1 MPYPLRARERVEGVL
16 DLLERLR
23 RGLRGTRALLGERLG
38 SAGAELSPAA
48 LEEALVAADVG
59 IDGAEAIAAELGK
72 AKRSGRVGPGEELT
86 WLRGHI
92 AAVLSAA
99 GVPVARGNPHVV
111 LVVGVNG
118 SGKTTTAA
126 KLAART
132 RERGGDVL
140 LVAGDTF
147 RAAAIEQLQQWG
159 ERLGV
164 PVVAHR
170 QGSDPGAVVFDALQ
184 AAARRG
190 ATDVLVDT
198 AGRLHT
204 KHNLMAELEKV
215 RRVCGRAVP
224 GAPHEVLLVLDATTG
239 SNGVVQAREFRAHA
253 GVTGVVLTKLDGT
266 AKGGIVLAVARELGV
281 PVRWVGVGE
290 SAEDL
295 LPFDASA
302 FAQALLEGLG

>member
-1 MPYPLRARERVEGVL
+1 L

-23 RGLRGTRALLGERLG
+23 RGLRGTRALLGERIG
-38 SAGAELSPAA
+38 AGRGELSPALLEDA
-48 LEEALVAADVG
+48 LIAADVG
-59 IDGAEAIAAELGK
+59 VDGAEALAQELAK
-72 AKRSGRVGPGEELT
+72 AQRSGKVPAGGEVA
-86 WLRGHI
+86 WLRSQI
-92 AAVLSAA
+92 VAVLTA
-99 GVPVARGNPHVV
+99 GPAPTPRGNPHVV

-126 KLAART
+126 KLAARA
-132 RERGGDVL
+132 REQGRDVL
-140 LVAGDTF
+140 LAAADTF

-159 ERLGV
+159 ARLDI
-164 PVVAHR
+164 PVIAQR

-190 ATDVLVDT
+190 ATDVIVDT

-215 RRVCGRAVP
+215 RRVCARAVP

-253 GVTGVVLTKLDGT
+253 GVTGVALTKLDGT
-266 AKGGIVLAVARELGV
+266 AKGGVVLAVARELGV
-281 PVRWVGVGE
+281 PVCWVGMGE
-290 SAEDL
+290 RAEDL
-295 LPFDASA
+295 LPFDAGI
-302 FAQALLEGLG
+302 FAQALLEGL

>member
-1 MPYPLRARERVEGVL
+1 L

-23 RGLRGTRALLGERLG
+23 RGLRGTRVLLGERLG
-38 SAGAELSPAA
+38 AVQGELSPTQ
-48 LEEALVAADVG
+48 LEEALIAADVG
-59 IDGAEAIAAELGK
+59 IDGAEALAQGLAQ
-72 AKRSGRVGPGEELT
+72 AQRSGKVRVGDEVA
-86 WLRGHI
+86 WLRSQI
-92 AAVLSAA
+92 VAVLTA
-99 GVPVARGNPHVV
+99 GPPPAPRGNPHVV

-126 KLAART
+126 KLAARSHELG
-132 RERGGDVL
+132 RDVL
-140 LVAGDTF
+140 LAAADTF

-159 ERLGV
+159 SRLGV
-164 PVVAHR
+164 PVVTQR

-190 ATDVLVDT
+190 SAEVIIDT

-204 KHNLMAELEKV
+204 KHNLMAELDKV
-215 RRVCGRAVP
+215 RRVCGRAVA

-253 GVTGVVLTKLDGT
+253 GVTGVALTKLDGT

-295 LPFDASA
+295 LPFDAGLFS
-302 FAQALLEGLG
+302 QALLEGL

>member
-1 MPYPLRARERVEGVL
+1 MEVPL

-38 SAGAELSPAA
+38 PGTGELNPAA
-48 LEEALVAADVG
+48 LEEALLAADVG
-59 IDGAEAIAAELGK
+59 VDGAEALAQELARAQRAGK
-72 AKRSGRVGPGEELT
+72 VPAGGEVD
-86 WLRGHI
+86 WLRGQI
-92 AAVLSAA
+92 VSVLA
-99 GVPVARGNPHVV
+99 GDPVPATRGTPHVV

-126 KLAART
+126 KLAARL
-132 RERGGDVL
+132 RDSGRDVL
-140 LVAGDTF
+140 LVAADTF

-159 ERLGV
+159 ERLGIT
-164 PVVAHR
+164 VVAQR
-170 QGSDPGAVVFDALQ
+170 QGSDPAAVVFDALQ

-190 ATDVLVDT
+190 STDVIVDT

-204 KHNLMAELEKV
+204 KHNLMAELDKV

-224 GAPHEVLLVLDATTG
+224 GAPHEVILVLDASTG
-239 SNGVVQAREFRAHA
+239 SNGVVQAREFRVHA
-253 GVTGVVLTKLDGT
+253 GVTGVALTKLDGT

-290 SAEDL
+290 SADDL
-295 LPFDASA
+295 LPFDATI
-302 FAQALLEGLG
+302 FAQALLEGL